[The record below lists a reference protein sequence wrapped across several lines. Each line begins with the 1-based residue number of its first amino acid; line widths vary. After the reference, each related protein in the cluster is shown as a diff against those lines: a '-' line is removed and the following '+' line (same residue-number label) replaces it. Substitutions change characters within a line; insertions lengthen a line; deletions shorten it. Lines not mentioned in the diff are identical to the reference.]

1 MADNSK
7 DIITLI
13 DPSGNP
19 VEYKWLGMIKLRG
32 QKYVYLMENHEN
44 CHELTILKYE
54 YDEDHESEAYLPLTK
69 KELIDELLEIFK
81 EEYKDEFIF

>member
-13 DPSGNP
+13 DPSGNH
-19 VEYKWLGMIKLRG
+19 VEYKWRGMIKLRG

-44 CHELTILKYE
+44 RHELTILKYE
-54 YDEDHESEAYLPLTK
+54 YDEDHEAEAYLPLTK

>member
-13 DPSGNP
+13 DPSGNH

-44 CHELTILKYE
+44 LHELTILKYE
-54 YDEDHESEAYLPLTK
+54 YD
-69 KELIDELLEIFK
+69 
-81 EEYKDEFIF
+81 